1 MADKPEVTASP
12 PVTKPDLD
20 EHGRAPGE
28 NVPRPPEPKV
38 KGDVLSV
45 EDITKRVA
53 EARAKQLALPPPPL
67 RPGDWNGALQAITN
81 LQARIAQLEG
91 KK

>member
-1 MADKPEVTASP
+1 MAGSQATIEAPNVEKPEV
-12 PVTKPDLD
+12 D

-28 NVPRPPEPKV
+28 NVPRAPEPKV

-45 EDITKRVA
+45 EDIKQRVA
-53 EARAKQLALPPPPL
+53 EAKARQAALPPPAL